1 MGERSNPSDAAD
13 SETLPLQDAFA
24 VLFFVSVGML
34 LDPTILLREPL
45 AVLATLLIILFGK
58 SLAAFSIV
66 RLFGHNQQ
74 TALTISASLAQVGEF
89 SFILMGLGVALNLVP
104 GEARDLVLMG
114 ASLSIMVNPLVFTLI
129 DRWQTH

>member
-1 MGERSNPSDAAD
+1 M
-13 SETLPLQDAFA
+13 PLQDAFA